1 MSFDNSYTAVT
12 GATYQA
18 SDYNTG
24 TKGNFN
30 AVWVGT
36 TAGDMDYYTSATAK
50 SRLAI
55 GAAGGILTSSGSAPQ
70 WTAIGAAGGVLTSS
84 GSAPQWT
91 AIGAANTFL
100 RSSGSAPLWRSLIYA
115 RQGGSGSVWST
126 PGTTAYT
133 PSGSIIQIGVQN
145 ITVSSGGTASVAI
158 TYPTAYSDRP
168 LIFLSENM
176 SGSLSYTWST
186 GWTDDTTTGF
196 NLHLKFAN
204 TSQTGTFTV
213 AWMAIGI

>member
-24 TKGNFN
+24 TKGNFT

-70 WTAIGAAGGVLTSS
+70 WTALGPIH
-84 GSAPQWT
+84 
-91 AIGAANTFL
+91 TFL
-100 RSSGSAPLWRSLIYA
+100 RSNGSVPGWLSLVYR
-115 RQGGSGSVWST
+115 RQGGSATVWST
-126 PGTTAYT
+126 SGTTTYT
-133 PSGSIIQIGVQN
+133 PTATIIQAGTQDV
-145 ITVSSGGTASVAI
+145 TVSSGGTASVAI
-158 TYPTAYSDRP
+158 TYPNTFNQRP
-168 LIFLSENM
+168 IIFLGTNM
-176 SGSLSYTWST
+176 SGGLSSAWSA
-186 GWTDDTTTGF
+186 GWTDDTTSGF
-196 NLHLKFAN
+196 NLHLKFVS
-204 TSQTGTFTV
+204 TSQTGTYTIS
-213 AWMAIGI
+213 WMAVGQ